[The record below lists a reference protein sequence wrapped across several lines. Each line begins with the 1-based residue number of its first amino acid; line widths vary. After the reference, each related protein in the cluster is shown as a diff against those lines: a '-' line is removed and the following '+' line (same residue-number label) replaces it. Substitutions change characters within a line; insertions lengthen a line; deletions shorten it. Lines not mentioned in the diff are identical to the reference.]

1 MAIIVLGVTG
11 GIAAYKAADL
21 TSRLKKAG
29 HAVHVIMTH
38 NAEHFISA
46 LTFETLSGNPVTTD
60 TFLRDRPW
68 EVEHVALAKAAELLL
83 VAPATANIIGKFAHG
98 IADDMLSTTYLATT
112 APVLLAPAMNDHMYQ
127 NEAVQANLD
136 LLRQR
141 GVHTVGPESGLLAC
155 GDEAIGRMSEPVDI
169 AAAVEA
175 LLKGAQTL
183 AGKTVLVTAGPTREA
198 LDPVRY
204 LTNRSSGR
212 MGYALAAE
220 AARRGAQVWLV
231 SGPVRLS
238 APAGVKLVSV
248 TSAAEMLD
256 ACTSLFPECDAA
268 IMAAAPADFRA
279 TQVATQKI
287 KKTGG
292 GALELTLEQT
302 TDIAAELG
310 RAKQAGQ
317 VLVCFA
323 AETQDLLPNAWAKL
337 ARKNADLMVANDV
350 SEAGSGFEVDTNRVT
365 LLSAVAEEA
374 LPQMSKAEVAG
385 AILDRMEK
393 LL

>member
-141 GVHTVGPESGLLAC
+141 GVHFIGPESGLLAC

-169 AAAVEA
+169 AAAVEV

-238 APAGVKLVSV
+238 APAGVKLVV
-248 TSAAEMLD
+248 W
-256 ACTSLFPECDAA
+256 PA
-268 IMAAAPADFRA
+268 IRM
-279 TQVATQKI
+279 
-287 KKTGG
+287 
-292 GALELTLEQT
+292 
-302 TDIAAELG
+302 
-310 RAKQAGQ
+310 
-317 VLVCFA
+317 
-323 AETQDLLPNAWAKL
+323 
-337 ARKNADLMVANDV
+337 
-350 SEAGSGFEVDTNRVT
+350 
-365 LLSAVAEEA
+365 AEEFGVPKAANTMMLAA
-374 LPQMSKAEVAG
+374 LKKLNCTGLSGESLETALVASFKKKPALGEKNRELLKKAEAAV
-385 AILDRMEK
+385 
-393 LL
+393 